1 MGKGNGVRDGDLP
14 RCEANR
20 AQNVD
25 FRRVVGDENGEV
37 RNDGEGGDDR
47 GDDRDHQEEVG
58 QRIHG
63 PLQCLMLTRKTTLC
77 LVFGNDAAHNH
88 ILVARS
94 EVVHVLVR
102 LLHPNGAVLV
112 GRLDVDAIHHEL
124 AMISHHFP
132 NLAELLELLA
142 RSESVAGVG
151 GEVREGRREGI
162 ERTGL
167 KRERRSYNHRRE
179 VKGWSGWYSSS
190 KCRASVLDR
199 MDVKNA
205 SCMFVGTIA

>member
-1 MGKGNGVRDGDLP
+1 MP
-14 RCEANR
+14 RREANR

-25 FRRVVGDENGEV
+25 LSCVIGDENGEV
-37 RNDGEGGDDR
+37 RNDGEGGDER

-63 PLQCLMLTRKTTLC
+63 PLQCLVLTCSTSPC

-102 LLHPNGAVLV
+102 LLHLNGTVLV

-124 AMISHHFP
+124 VMITNHFSS
-132 NLAELLELLA
+132 LAELLELLG
-142 RSESVAGVG
+142 RSESVAGVR
-151 GEVREGRREGI
+151 GEVREGWREGI

-167 KRERRSYNHRRE
+167 KRGMCSYNHRRE
-179 VKGWSGWYSSS
+179 VKGWSVWYSSS
-190 KCRASVLDR
+190 KCKASVLDR